1 MVQQIYRDLVQGS
14 DAWLDARCGV
24 LTASVIGKLLT
35 STGKVANNNT
45 SRHLVLELM
54 SQRITRV
61 VEPVHENFAMLRGH
75 DDEVEARLKYSQQVA
90 LVDEVGFITEDRWGF
105 TIGYSPDGL
114 VGSDG
119 LIECKSRKHGL
130 QMQTILSQAVPAD
143 FVAQI
148 QTGLMVSGRKWLD
161 FISYPAMGGGKMM
174 VMRVH
179 PDTVMQDALL
189 DAARGFEE
197 EIKQRRAEYDAALN
211 NKAIRFFETEQRHEL
226 ELTV

>member
-1 MVQQIYRDLVQGS
+1 MTMKIYRDLEQGS
-14 DAWLDARCGV
+14 DAWLDARCGI

-35 STGKVANNNT
+35 ATGKVANNDT
-45 SRHLVLELM
+45 SRRLVLELM
-54 SQRITRV
+54 SQRITKV

-75 DDEVEARLKYSQQVA
+75 DDEAEAKLKYSQQVA
-90 LVDEVGFITEDRWGF
+90 LVEDVGFITEDRWGF
-105 TIGYSPDGL
+105 VIGYSPDGL

-119 LIECKSRKHGL
+119 LIECKSRKHDL

-143 FVAQI
+143 FMAQI

-174 VMRVH
+174 VLRVY

-211 NKAIRFFETEQRHEL
+211 NKAIRFFETERRHEL